1 MASIT
6 TQFHESEQKEN
17 ENDDVI
23 TTVFKQE
30 PPESTFTAI
39 LPAAAPRRRS
49 TKDRHTKVEGRG
61 RRIRLPAT
69 CASRIFQLTR
79 ELGHKSDGETI
90 RWLLEH
96 AEPAIIQATGT
107 GTVPAIAVNVN
118 GVLKIP
124 TTTEGEQ
131 TGVKSRKR
139 ACNSEFYDVNDLNDG
154 NSFVSAGFAPVA
166 PVVPQGL
173 VSVWSIGGPGGGPH
187 NGFFIPAHQPQFW
200 AVPVGF
206 TGMAQPVSSFMSADG
221 GTEEDK
227 LGNVTTAM
235 APSLSSGS
243 GSAGELR
250 DFSLEGYEKREL
262 QFMVPCSNDEN
273 ELLKT

>member
-6 TQFHESEQKEN
+6 TQFHESEQN
-17 ENDDVI
+17 GNDDVI
-23 TTVFKQE
+23 TAVFKQE
-30 PPESTFTAI
+30 PPEDIFTAI
-39 LPAAAPRRRS
+39 VAAAAPRRRS

-124 TTTEGEQ
+124 TTTEGEK

-154 NSFVSAGFAPVA
+154 NSLVNAGFAPVA

-173 VSVWSIGGPGGGPH
+173 VSVWGIGGLGGGPH
-187 NGFFIPAHQPQFW
+187 NGFFIPAYQPQLW

-206 TGMAQPVSSFMSADG
+206 TGMAQPVSSFVSADG
-221 GTEEDK
+221 GSEDK

-235 APSLSSGS
+235 APSLSSS
-243 GSAGELR
+243 SSSAGVLR
-250 DFSLEGYEKREL
+250 DFSLEVYEKREL

-273 ELLKT
+273 ESSKT